1 MNQAAFAAALLDPD
15 LPLPL
20 GVVDPAGMP
29 AQRRFNIYRNSVTQG
44 LGAALETGFPAVLAL
59 VGPAFFRAMALR
71 FLREH
76 PPRGRIMMLYG
87 AEFADF
93 IAGFAPAQGLGY
105 LADVARLEQALRE
118 SYHAAD
124 ATALP
129 AAQLTQMS
137 EAQLLQA
144 RFRLAPSLRLLR
156 SDWPVS
162 SIWAAALGFGPPPSQ
177 MRAEH
182 VMIARKDFDPKPQ
195 VLSPEAYGFVAALEW
210 GAPLHLALAQAGQ
223 ELDLGQVLALLI
235 AADAL
240 VGVSG

>member
-20 GVVDPAGMP
+20 GLVDPAGRP
-29 AQRRFNIYRNSVTQG
+29 AQRRFNVYRNSVTQG

-118 SYHAAD
+118 SYHAED

-129 AAQLTQMS
+129 AVQLTQMS
-137 EAQLLQA
+137 EADLLQA

-156 SDWPVS
+156 SDWPIG
-162 SIWAAALGFGPPPSQ
+162 SIWAAALGFGAPPQ
-177 MRAEH
+177 MHAEQ
-182 VMIARKDFDPKPQ
+182 VMITRKDFDPKPQ
-195 VLSPEAYGFVAALEW
+195 VVSAEAYGFVVALQR
-210 GAPLHLALAQAGQ
+210 GAPLHLALAEAGHA
-223 ELDLGQVLALLI
+223 LDLGQVLTLLI
-235 AADAL
+235 AAEAL
-240 VGVSG
+240 VGVTG

>member
-20 GVVDPAGMP
+20 GVVDPAGRP

-93 IAGFAPAQGLGY
+93 
-105 LADVARLEQALRE
+105 
-118 SYHAAD
+118 
-124 ATALP
+124 
-129 AAQLTQMS
+129 
-137 EAQLLQA
+137 
-144 RFRLAPSLRLLR
+144 SLRLLR
-156 SDWPVS
+156 SDWPIG

>member
-1 MNQAAFAAALLDPD
+1 MNQATFAAALLDPD
-15 LPLPL
+15 LPLPY
-20 GVVDPAGMP
+20 GVVDPAGRP
-29 AQRRFNIYRNSVTQG
+29 APRRFNVYRNSVTQG

-59 VGPAFFRAMALR
+59 VGLAFFRAMALH

-76 PPRGRIMMLYG
+76 PPQGRIMMLYG

-129 AAQLTQMS
+129 AARLTQMS
-137 EAQLLQA
+137 EADLLQA

-156 SDWPVS
+156 SDWPIG
-162 SIWAAALGFGPPPSQ
+162 SIWAAALGFGPPPQ
-177 MRAEH
+177 MRAEQ
-182 VMIARKDFDPKPQ
+182 VMITRKDFDPKPQ
-195 VLSPEAYGFVAALEW
+195 VLSPEAYDFVVALQR
-210 GAPLHLALAQAGQ
+210 GAPLHLALAEAGQ
-223 ELDLGQVLALLI
+223 ALDLGQVLTQLI

-240 VGVSG
+240 VGVVE

>member
-20 GVVDPAGMP
+20 GVVDPAGRP

-87 AEFADF
+87 ADFADF

-105 LADVARLEQALRE
+105 LADVARFGMNSSCGLLVNSSRGIIYASKEKDFAKVARQ
-118 SYHAAD
+118 
-124 ATALP
+124 
-129 AAQLTQMS
+129 
-137 EAQLLQA
+137 EAQKLQ
-144 RFRLAPSLRLLR
+144 
-156 SDWPVS
+156 
-162 SIWAAALGFGPPPSQ
+162 
-177 MRAEH
+177 
-182 VMIARKDFDPKPQ
+182 
-195 VLSPEAYGFVAALEW
+195 LEMK
-210 GAPLHLALAQAGQ
+210 
-223 ELDLGQVLALLI
+223 ALL
-235 AADAL
+235 DQYL
-240 VGVSG
+240 K